1 VAALADDLTDQGVE
15 IRSRTPVTGFGGR
28 APTLSG
34 VETPEGAI
42 PADAVLIAAGAWS
55 GRLAKLAGRRL
66 PIEAGKGYSL
76 DYAPPPRP
84 VSTPLSLHE
93 ARVAVTPFADSV
105 RLAGTMELSG
115 LNEIIRPERVAAI
128 ARAAAGCLRD
138 WSADPARATTV
149 WTGMRPLTPD
159 GLPVIGLL
167 PGYGNLAVASG
178 HAMLGVTL
186 APATGEA
193 IAELLT
199 AGRAPDVLLPFD
211 PARFGRR

>member
-1 VAALADDLTDQGVE
+1 MSAFVKRRSIPLTSFDG
-15 IRSRTPVTGFGGR
+15 
-28 APTLSG
+28 
-34 VETPEGAI
+34 
-42 PADAVLIAAGAWS
+42 
-55 GRLAKLAGRRL
+55 
-66 PIEAGKGYSL
+66 
-76 DYAPPPRP
+76 
-84 VSTPLSLHE
+84 
-93 ARVAVTPFADSV
+93 SV

-115 LNEIIRPERVAAI
+115 LNETIRPERVAAI

-138 WSADPARATTV
+138 WPADPALATTV
-149 WTGMRPLTPD
+149 WPGMRPMTPD
-159 GLPVIGLL
+159 GLPAIGLL

-199 AGRAPDVLLPFD
+199 SGQAPDVLSPFD

>member
-1 VAALADDLTDQGVE
+1 M
-15 IRSRTPVTGFGGR
+15 
-28 APTLSG
+28 
-34 VETPEGAI
+34 
-42 PADAVLIAAGAWS
+42 AGA
-55 GRLAKLAGRRL
+55 RV

-84 VSTPLSLHE
+84 IGTPLYLHE
-93 ARVAVTPFADSV
+93 ARVAVTPFVDSV

-115 LNEIIRPERVAAI
+115 LNEIIRPGRVAAI
-128 ARAAAGCLRD
+128 ARAAAACLRD
-138 WSADPARATTV
+138 WPADSSRATTV
-149 WTGMRPLTPD
+149 WTGMRPMTPD

-167 PGYGNLAVASG
+167 PGYGNLAIAGG

-193 IAELLT
+193 LAELLT
-199 AGRAPDVLLPFD
+199 TGQAPSVLAPFD